1 MEQINILKRFQDAM
15 EVYQTLVH
23 SPIYTF
29 EQLKPSTVEDGL
41 AGVYVISH
49 RKTGEVLYVG
59 RTKNLRRR
67 LYTNHLMGPTTNAR
81 LKKYLVEDKNE
92 PQIEDIED
100 AKRYLREN
108 CQFQYLVEPDY
119 RRRGQLEGL
128 FSYLL
133 HVRYI
138 DEEH

>member
-1 MEQINILKRFQDAM
+1 MESLHVLKRFQEAM
-15 EVYQTLVH
+15 EVYQTLAH

-29 EQLKPSTVEDGL
+29 EQLKPSMLEDGV

-49 RKTGEVLYVG
+49 RNTGEVLYVG

-67 LYTNHLMGPTTNAR
+67 LYTNHLMGPPTNAR
-81 LKKYLVEDKNE
+81 LKKYLVADENE
-92 PQIEDIED
+92 AQIATMED
-100 AKRYLREN
+100 AKQYLREY
-108 CQFQYLVEPDY
+108 CQFQYLAEPDY

-128 FSYLL
+128 LSYLL